1 MTDAP
6 QGAFELSTQ
15 RLGALPIVDH
25 FLARIGLRG
34 LLERHLPAGD
44 ELVMLP
50 AAVTIGVLVRNLC
63 VARMADW
70 KPSVDVREGA
80 QSTSGIPTFFPPKN
94 RRTGCL
100 GWWRKPKSPA
110 NRGFDTTRHNRRL
123 PSHGAN
129 PGSNPGSG
137 TQKTLQMAGSSRFVR
152 AESTVA
158 QTAPLCAERRRSQ
171 INRSAAELAY
181 YALRQS
187 RRGP

>member
-63 VARMADW
+63 VAREPLYGLAEWAARHDGGLLGLAAGE
-70 KPSVDVREGA
+70 SVL
-80 QSTSGIPTFFPPKN
+80 
-94 RRTGCL
+94 L
-100 GWWRKPKSPA
+100 G
-110 NRGFDTTRHNRRL
+110 
-123 PSHGAN
+123 
-129 PGSNPGSG
+129 
-137 TQKTLQMAGSSRFVR
+137 
-152 AESTVA
+152 
-158 QTAPLCAERRRSQ
+158 RRSC
-171 INRSAAELAY
+171 RPGA
-181 YALRQS
+181 
-187 RRGP
+187 